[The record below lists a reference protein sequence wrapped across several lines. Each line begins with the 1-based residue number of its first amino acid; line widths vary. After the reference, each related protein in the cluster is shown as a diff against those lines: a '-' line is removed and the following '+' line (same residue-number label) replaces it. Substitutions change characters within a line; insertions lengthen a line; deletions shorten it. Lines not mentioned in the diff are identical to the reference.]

1 MRIHFNG
8 SPNPTVG
15 VEVELQI
22 IDPETKNLVSGA
34 SRILE
39 RVQDINRVKPELI
52 ASTVELNTDV
62 CANIETVRCEL
73 SDRLRSLLSGENPM
87 SKGVGEMVRSRSVQ
101 VKASAGTEGA
111 RRAIG
116 VPADGAAGEAGP
128 MAPGQRWS
136 VGRSSRRSASFDQ
149 VRDER

>member
-8 SPNPTVG
+8 SPNPKVG

-73 SDRLRSLLSGENPM
+73 SDRLRSLLLKGESNVQGGGGNG
-87 SKGVGEMVRSRSVQ
+87 SLEERAGEGVGGDGGSPEGDRS
-101 VKASAGTEGA
+101 A
-111 RRAIG
+111 RR
-116 VPADGAAGEAGP
+116 
-128 MAPGQRWS
+128 RR
-136 VGRSSRRSASFDQ
+136 GR
-149 VRDER
+149 